1 VNAVRC
7 VPPQNRPTPAEV
19 ATCRRFLA
27 PHLLA
32 AAADADRPRVVL
44 ALGRVA
50 HESVVRAYGLK
61 PGRHPFAHGGEHP
74 LPGERTLVSS
84 YHTSRYNVN
93 TGVLTPEMFDA
104 VVARAAALLRG
115 APSGPGPA
123 AAAGA
128 P

>member
-32 AAADADRPRVVL
+32 AADDADPAAGGPGARPRR
-44 ALGRVA
+44 ARERGP
-50 HESVVRAYGLK
+50 AYGLK
-61 PGRHPFAHGGEHP
+61 PGRHPFTHGGEHP

-93 TGVLTPEMFDA
+93 TGVLTPEMFDE

-115 APSGPGPA
+115 PPSSPGPA
-123 AAAGA
+123 GA
-128 P
+128 F